1 MARRTASRP
10 VTRGVTANA
19 APVQAAADA
28 APVPPREV
36 DPMKSLLLRLK
47 FSDEASDAIM
57 KQGYDSLEVL
67 ADLTDDQVSQVCKIV
82 RFPGGSVTTGQG
94 ETPMKDLGCSIMHLA
109 ETNLQLTAYMAKHYL
124 ERISRSIRPQDVTP
138 SQLKRFKAMKHSEDA
153 YTAPDVAEYPTIN
166 DRSWPE
172 TFDNLDAFLRSYLGD
187 DGIPLAYLTR
197 DDVTVMS
204 EDIDDPS
211 AYDDHVQEMIE
222 RAPHI
227 ETRTLY
233 PSGRVETTPHPTY
246 VVNNKKLWKILAHIC
261 KDNQSA
267 MVLMKPFQRKASGR
281 DAYKALFNGKL
292 GTNAINDLV
301 VQTESKLDT
310 YKYTGETRKATFAK
324 YLTYQR
330 RQHNVLND
338 LKRFGYAG
346 IDERTKVVKLL
357 RNITSPVLQTVQSQI
372 LASPELQQ
380 DYEAAASLMT
390 SYLAMLKSTKPKET
404 FQIAATQTKAKDDFQ
419 LRFYKK
425 PEYDKLTAEQK
436 RKLWEWRNANGMGG
450 NNSNN
455 SNRKRK
461 RSLTRRI
468 AALEATLDGKDH
480 DTDDNG
486 DKDDDTSN
494 AGNRK
499 NPALTRGGVAK

>member
-1 MARRTASRP
+1 MARRPASRP

-19 APVQAAADA
+19 ASAQAVADA
-28 APVPPREV
+28 APVPPPEV

-47 FSDEASDAIM
+47 FSDEASEAIM

-94 ETPMKDLGCSIMHLA
+94 ETPSKDLGCSIMHLA
-109 ETNLQLTAYMAKHYL
+109 ETNLQLTAYMARHYL
-124 ERISRSIRPQDVTP
+124 ERISRSIAPQDVTP
-138 SQLKRFKAMKHSEDA
+138 TMLKTFKAMKHSEDA

-187 DGIPLAYLTR
+187 NGIPLAYLTR
-197 DDVTVMS
+197 ERITVMS

-211 AYDDHVQEMIE
+211 VYEDHVQEMVA

-233 PSGRVETTPHPTY
+233 PSGKVETTPHPTY

-267 MVLMKPFQRKASGR
+267 MVLMKPFQRKMSGR

-310 YKYTGETRKATFAK
+310 YKYTGETRKATFSK
-324 YLTYQR
+324 YLTFQR

-372 LASPELQQ
+372 LASPDLQQ

-425 PEYDKLTAEQK
+425 SEYDKLTAEQK
-436 RKLWEWRNANGMGG
+436 KKLWEWRNANNMGG
-450 NNSNN
+450 NNGNN
-455 SNRKRK
+455 NRKRK

-468 AALEATLDGKDH
+468 AALEAALNDANDN
-480 DTDDNG
+480 DIDDN
-486 DKDDDTSN
+486 DDNHDTSN
-494 AGNRK
+494 TGNRK